1 MFIKHISVFQA
12 RQITFSGYIE
22 QGCNFSYIFKF
33 NQTLQ
38 STSIQLFFPSKIN
51 VACRIILLETT
62 NFTRNSRCFCI
73 FCLINVC

>member
-1 MFIKHISVFQA
+1 MFIKHISVIQA

-38 STSIQLFFPSKIN
+38 STSIQLFFPLKIN
-51 VACRIILLETT
+51 VASCKSQNWHTIQFVELY
-62 NFTRNSRCFCI
+62 C
-73 FCLINVC
+73 